1 MRVVLDANIYVSFVL
16 AGGESISSLFHAWQE
31 REFEVLS
38 SEDITQEVKDVCDRF
53 LKRGDITEEAVEE
66 AVWRLDHE
74 AKRIK
79 VSSRVTISKD
89 VKDNR
94 YLACAKDGQADY
106 LVTGDKKH
114 LLPLKKFGFTRIVSP
129 KEFVEI
135 LQKRT

>member
-1 MRVVLDANIYVSFVL
+1 MRVVLDANIYISFVL
-16 AGGESISSLFHAWQE
+16 AGGESISSLFDAWQA
-31 REFEVLS
+31 REFDVLS

-53 LKRGDITEEAVEE
+53 LKRGAITEEAVEE

-114 LLPLKKFGFTRIVSP
+114 LLSLKKFGTTRIVSP
-129 KEFVEI
+129 KEFVEV
-135 LQKRT
+135 LRKKT